1 MEEILNKLNDNQR
14 EAVEYLD
21 GPLLVLAGAGSGKTR
36 VLTNKIAYLVMSGV
50 IKPYEILAIT
60 FTNKAAREMKE
71 RVISLLGA
79 QATDVW
85 LGTFHSVCI
94 KMLKKDIEVLGFS
107 RYFSIFDEDDKTK
120 LIKKIV
126 KDLSL
131 DEKQYKNAGYD
142 ISNAK
147 NEMLEPEQY
156 SALNRMDHFKSNIA
170 RIYVE
175 YQKELKRNDALDFDD
190 IINYTVK
197 ILEEYP
203 EKLKYYENKF
213 KYVLVDE
220 YQDTN
225 KSQYKLISLISKA
238 KGNICVV
245 GDESQSIYGWRGAD
259 IQNILGFESDFK
271 SAKIIKLEE
280 NYRSTQNILNAA
292 NEVIK
297 NNESKI
303 DKNLWTRNTEG
314 SKIIVH
320 KANNEYDEAR
330 FIVKKII
337 DETRKGKYTHS
348 DYAVLY
354 RTNVQSRAIEEVLMQ
369 EGVPYRLIGG
379 LKFYARKEIKDI
391 MAYLKLVNNQKD
403 NISLIRAINEPKRGI
418 GGASIEKL
426 EDLAKAREISIFEVL
441 MDDDVVAQFRCAS
454 KLREFR
460 NIILELDELKRV
472 ESVGRVLDKMF
483 SLTHYIEQ
491 YKTEEKLKENENRI
505 ENIKEFIGVAY
516 EFEKENSDNRLS
528 DFLETIALVADVDKL
543 EEDEEVEK
551 VTLMTL
557 HNSKGLEYKNIFMVG
572 LEEGLF
578 PSSRSIIDIKDL
590 EEERRL
596 CYVGI
601 TRAKENLHISYATQR
616 MMYGSTSYTSKS
628 RFIDELPENL
638 IEMNIKENIAYN
650 KVSEAFKKLESNRVE
665 TSKPSYGISANTF
678 LSNLNKPQVS
688 EVNLSAFEVG
698 QRVEHKKFGEGTI
711 NKVEKEGNDLKLEI
725 IFGKFGMKRMMAKF
739 ANLKIL

>member
-1 MEEILNKLNDNQR
+1 MEELLNKLNDNQR
-14 EAVEYLD
+14 EAVEYLE
-21 GPLLVLAGAGSGKTR
+21 GPVLVLAGAGSGKTR

-60 FTNKAAREMKE
+60 FTNKAAREMKD
-71 RVISLLGA
+71 RVGSLLGT
-79 QATDVW
+79 QAADVW
-85 LGTFHSVCI
+85 LGTFHSICI
-94 KMLKKDIEVLGFS
+94 RMLKKDIEVLGFS
-107 RYFSIFDEDDKTK
+107 RYFSIFDEDDKNK

-126 KDLSL
+126 KNLNL
-131 DEKQYKNAGYD
+131 DDKQYKHAGYD

-147 NEMLEPEQY
+147 NDMLEPAKY
-156 SALNRMDHFKSNIA
+156 AALNKMDYYKSNIA
-170 RIYVE
+170 RIYEE
-175 YQKELKRNDALDFDD
+175 YQRELKRNDALDFDD

-213 KYVLVDE
+213 KYILVDE

-225 KSQYKLISLISKA
+225 KSQYKLITLLSKS

-259 IQNILGFESDFK
+259 IKNILSFNEDFNN
-271 SAKIIKLEE
+271 AKIIKLEE
-280 NYRSTQNILNAA
+280 NYRSTKTILNAA

-303 DKNLWTRNTEG
+303 DKNLWTQNEEG
-314 SKIIVH
+314 SKITIH
-320 KANNEYDEAR
+320 TANNEYDEAR
-330 FIVKKII
+330 FVVKKII
-337 DETRKGKYTHS
+337 EDTQKGKYKHS
-348 DYAVLY
+348 EYAVLY
-354 RTNVQSRAIEEVLMQ
+354 RTNVQSRALEEILIQ

-403 NISLIRAINEPKRGI
+403 NISLARAINEPKRGI
-418 GGASIEKL
+418 GETTVEKL
-426 EDLAKAREISIFEVL
+426 EELAMAKNVSIFDILLE
-441 MDDDVVAQFRCAS
+441 DDIVGQFRCQG

-460 NIILELDELKRV
+460 DIILKLDKVKKE
-472 ESVGRVLDKMF
+472 ESVGRVLDEMLH
-483 SLTHYIEQ
+483 LTHYVEQ
-491 YKTEEKLKENENRI
+491 YKTPEKLKENENRI
-505 ENIKEFIGVAY
+505 DNIKEFIGVAY
-516 EFEKENSDNRLS
+516 EFEKENSDNKLS

-543 EEDEEVEK
+543 EEDEDTEK

-578 PSSRSIIDIKDL
+578 PSARSIGEISEL

-601 TRAKENLHISYATQR
+601 TRAMENLYISSARQR
-616 MMYGSTSYTSKS
+616 MMYGSTSYTTKS
-628 RFIDELPENL
+628 RFLEEIPGNL
-638 IEMNIKENIAYN
+638 VESNVKENIAYN
-650 KVSEAFKKLESNRVE
+650 KVSEAFRKLEENKISSVA
-665 TSKPSYGISANTF
+665 KPSYGISVNSF
-678 LSNLNKPQVS
+678 LNNVKKAD
-688 EVNLSAFEVG
+688 EVDLAVFKEGV
-698 QRVEHKKFGEGTI
+698 QVEHKRFGTGTI
-711 NKVEKEGNDLKLEI
+711 NKVEKEGTDLKLEI
-725 IFGKFGMKRMMAKF
+725 IFEHFGMKRMMAKF
-739 ANLKIL
+739 AGLKIL